1 MIDIE
6 DPSRDMAGAGE
17 LEQDWRPIGHTSN
30 QLVLYH
36 PASHALRVRIQ
47 PPSSPRSTFPSN
59 IVRANDALKRRSP
72 DLATRPL
79 CLLCRQPV
87 SRNGLGEVAAISG
100 MDSYFQTL
108 EHVHSESESFS
119 EGMGIDNLL
128 NAPQMGMSNEENSSA
143 TGYYVRFFKEV
154 RKLGMGAEGSVYLAV
169 HHIEG
174 DTLGLTKRP
183 TLLWV
188 GTYAVKKI
196 AVGESKEYLHK
207 ILHEVKLLEVLRH
220 TNIIPYYHAW
230 IDTTRFSDLAPPVL
244 ALHVLMMYASGGN
257 LDSLLLSR
265 SHSTGFATG
274 LSADDIADA
283 ESIDKLPKEERIKA
297 FKRRRQSAKT
307 EWANNQRSFSGG
319 MGASRAENRGVL
331 LLSFEEIV
339 QLFGD
344 IIEGLSF
351 LHSNSILHLDLK
363 CSNVL
368 LHWEEGKLVPK
379 AMLSDFGT
387 SEEML
392 RGQRERT
399 GHTGTMEYMAPET
412 LVQDS
417 EGRFR
422 PSDSHAD
429 MWSLGMILYKMMF
442 LKLPY
447 EECDNYD
454 VLRAQIIS
462 YKGFLPDGSL
472 LQNLQRRHIPQ
483 RFVFLLKKL
492 LDIHPEK
499 RPSAEKTRSVLAD
512 IKHHSNQNED
522 YSSAIVGQTLASLE
536 NLSYPSRGICR
547 RNSVVINDG
556 HLNADATASNN
567 VLLPFFPSPKKKL
580 LPSFIDGHERAMT
593 CLAGPA
599 VRLALL
605 FGKLV
610 SIQPSISGVRLPPA
624 VAIILILL
632 ALTDLAHQGS
642 LLWSLTCLVAHCA
655 AVLNFSSHE
664 V

>member
-1 MIDIE
+1 MIDDE
-6 DPSRDMAGAGE
+6 DPSRNMVGTEE
-17 LEQDWRPIGHTSN
+17 LGQDWRPIGHTSN

-36 PASHALRVRIQ
+36 PASHALRVRTQ
-47 PPSSPRSTFPSN
+47 PPSPPRSTFPSN
-59 IVRANDALKRRSP
+59 LVRANDALRRRSP
-72 DLATRPL
+72 DSATRPL

-87 SRNGLGEVAAISG
+87 PRNGLGEVAAISG

-119 EGMGIDNLL
+119 QGMGVDDLL
-128 NAPQMGMSNEENSSA
+128 NSPQTDSSNEENLSA
-143 TGYYVRFFKEV
+143 TGYYARFFQEV

-169 HHIEG
+169 HHIDG
-174 DTLGLTKRP
+174 DTL
-183 TLLWV
+183 

-207 ILHEVKLLEVLRH
+207 MLREVKLLEALRH

-265 SHSTGFATG
+265 SHSTGFATD
-274 LSADDIADA
+274 LSANDVADA
-283 ESIDKLPKEERIKA
+283 ESIEKLPKEERIKA
-297 FKRRRQSAKT
+297 FKRRRETAKT
-307 EWANNQRSFSGG
+307 ERENRCAGISRLQRPFIGG
-319 MGASRAENRGVL
+319 MGAFRAENRGIL
-331 LLSFEEIV
+331 LLSFEEIA

-344 IIEGLSF
+344 ITEGLSF

-412 LVQDS
+412 LIQDA

-462 YKGFLPDGSL
+462 YMGFLPDGSL
-472 LQNLQRRHIPQ
+472 LQSLQRRHIPQ
-483 RFVFLLKKL
+483 SFVFLLKKL

-512 IKHHSNQNED
+512 IKHHSNQIEG
-522 YSSAIVGQTLASLE
+522 SSTKILGQRLTSFRS
-536 NLSYPSRGICR
+536 LSYPSEGNCR
-547 RNSVVINDG
+547 RDSAVVNGG
-556 HLNADATASNN
+556 HLNADATTSNN
-567 VLLPFFPSPKKKL
+567 VLLPFSSLSKSTL
-580 LPSFIDGHERAMT
+580 LPSLIDAPERTMACFT
-593 CLAGPA
+593 SPV

-610 SIQPSISGVRLPPA
+610 SIQPSVSGVRLPAA
-624 VAIILILL
+624 VAVVLILL
-632 ALTDLAHQGS
+632 AITDLAHQGS
-642 LLWSLTCLVAHCA
+642 LLWSLTCLIAHCA
-655 AVLNFSSHE
+655 AVSNFFYNE

>member
-1 MIDIE
+1 MMDIQ

-128 NAPQMGMSNEENSSA
+128 NAPQMDTSNEENSSA

-174 DTLGLTKRP
+174 DTL
-183 TLLWV
+183 

-307 EWANNQRSFSGG
+307 EWANNRRSFSGG

-536 NLSYPSRGICR
+536 NLSYPNRGICR
-547 RNSVVINDG
+547 RNSVVVNDG

-624 VAIILILL
+624 VAVILILL

-642 LLWSLTCLVAHCA
+642 LLWSLTCLIAHCA

>member
-128 NAPQMGMSNEENSSA
+128 NAPQMGTSNEENSSA

-174 DTLGLTKRP
+174 DTL
-183 TLLWV
+183 

-307 EWANNQRSFSGG
+307 EWANNRRSFSGG

-417 EGRFR
+417 KGRFR

-547 RNSVVINDG
+547 RNSVVVNDG

-624 VAIILILL
+624 VAVILILL

-642 LLWSLTCLVAHCA
+642 LLWSLTCLIAHCA
-655 AVLNFSSHE
+655 VVLNFSSHE

>member
-128 NAPQMGMSNEENSSA
+128 NAPQMGTSNEENSSA

-174 DTLGLTKRP
+174 DTL
-183 TLLWV
+183 

-307 EWANNQRSFSGG
+307 EWANNRRSFSGG

-417 EGRFR
+417 KGRFR

-547 RNSVVINDG
+547 RNSVFVNDG

-580 LPSFIDGHERAMT
+580 LPSFIDGYERAMT

-624 VAIILILL
+624 VAVILILL

-642 LLWSLTCLVAHCA
+642 LLWSLTCLIAHCA
-655 AVLNFSSHE
+655 VVLNFSSHE

>member
-1 MIDIE
+1 MMDIE

-128 NAPQMGMSNEENSSA
+128 NAPQMDTSNEENSSA

-174 DTLGLTKRP
+174 DTL
-183 TLLWV
+183 

-307 EWANNQRSFSGG
+307 EWANNRRSFSGG

-547 RNSVVINDG
+547 RNSVVVNDG

-624 VAIILILL
+624 VAVILILL

-642 LLWSLTCLVAHCA
+642 LLWSLTCLIAHCA

>member
-1 MIDIE
+1 MIDNE
-6 DPSRDMAGAGE
+6 DPSRDVAGAGE
-17 LEQDWRPIGHTSN
+17 LGQDWRPIGHTPN

-47 PPSSPRSTFPSN
+47 PPSPPRSAFPSD
-59 IVRANDALKRRSP
+59 IVRANDALRRRSP
-72 DLATRPL
+72 DSATRSL

-87 SRNGLGEVAAISG
+87 PRNGLGEVAAISG
-100 MDSYFQTL
+100 MESYFQTL

-119 EGMGIDNLL
+119 QGVGIDDLL
-128 NAPQMGMSNEENSSA
+128 DAPQPRTSNEENSSA
-143 TGYYVRFFKEV
+143 AGYYARFFKEV

-174 DTLGLTKRP
+174 DTLG
-183 TLLWV
+183 
-188 GTYAVKKI
+188 TYAVKKI

-207 ILHEVKLLEVLRH
+207 ILREVKLLEVLRH

-265 SHSTGFATG
+265 SHSTGFAAG

-283 ESIDKLPKEERIKA
+283 EPIDQLPKEERIKA

-307 EWANNQRSFSGG
+307 EWANNQRPFTGG
-319 MGASRAENRGVL
+319 RRASRAENRGVL
-331 LLSFEEIV
+331 LLSFEEIA

-344 IIEGLSF
+344 IIDGLAF

-412 LVQDS
+412 LVQDAK
-417 EGRFR
+417 GRFR

-447 EECDNYD
+447 EECDSYD
-454 VLRAQIIS
+454 VLRAQILS
-462 YKGFLPDGSL
+462 YMGFLPDGPL
-472 LQNLQRRHIPQ
+472 LQNLQRRHIPK
-483 RFVFLLKKL
+483 RFAFLLKEL

-536 NLSYPSRGICR
+536 NLSYPSSRSICR
-547 RNSVVINDG
+547 RDSVVVNDG
-556 HLNADATASNN
+556 HLDADATTPNN
-567 VLLPFFPSPKKKL
+567 GLLPFFPLPKNNL
-580 LPSFIDGHERAMT
+580 LPSLTDVPERAMT

-610 SIQPSISGVRLPPA
+610 SIQPSISGVRLPPVVA
-624 VAIILILL
+624 VILILL

-642 LLWSLTCLVAHCA
+642 FLWSLTCLIAHCA

-664 V
+664 I

>member
-128 NAPQMGMSNEENSSA
+128 NAPQMGTSNEENSSA

-174 DTLGLTKRP
+174 DTL
-183 TLLWV
+183 

-307 EWANNQRSFSGG
+307 EWANNRRSFSGG

-483 RFVFLLKKL
+483 RFVFLLKEL

-547 RNSVVINDG
+547 RNSVVVNDG

-624 VAIILILL
+624 VAVILILL

-642 LLWSLTCLVAHCA
+642 LLWSLTCLIAHCA
-655 AVLNFSSHE
+655 VVLNFSSHE

>member
-1 MIDIE
+1 MIDNE

-128 NAPQMGMSNEENSSA
+128 NAPQMGTSNEENSSA

-174 DTLGLTKRP
+174 DTL
-183 TLLWV
+183 

-307 EWANNQRSFSGG
+307 EWANNRRSFSGG

-547 RNSVVINDG
+547 RNSVVVNDG

-624 VAIILILL
+624 VAVILILL

-642 LLWSLTCLVAHCA
+642 LLWSLTCLIAHCA
-655 AVLNFSSHE
+655 VVLNFSSHE

>member
-128 NAPQMGMSNEENSSA
+128 NAPQMGTSNEENSSA

-174 DTLGLTKRP
+174 DTL
-183 TLLWV
+183 

-307 EWANNQRSFSGG
+307 EWANNRRSFSGG

-547 RNSVVINDG
+547 RNSVVVNDG

-624 VAIILILL
+624 VAVILILL

-642 LLWSLTCLVAHCA
+642 LLWSLTCLIAHCA
-655 AVLNFSSHE
+655 VVLNFSSHE

>member
-174 DTLGLTKRP
+174 DTL
-183 TLLWV
+183 